1 MNKEEQKRLR
11 ETMPDW
17 SRVVDP
23 MTLTIDLPCLSET
36 DKQRIRNSQIGVVHG
51 CNGLAA
57 GSLYSALI
65 QKKQGFREF
74 VLALRRQDHESQAD
88 NLDPGHDIKEED
100 ASSNL
105 AAISPPD
112 IPVGASGGTYSTPI
126 LCTND
131 EQEKHLRNGN
141 LMSRN
146 ETVPKAYM
154 KSKKIV
160 IDNSPYSADKTTTP
174 NIGSLGH
181 AENKHNRNMSNTLIA
196 NLFAE
201 DSDSD
206 NNAKAINNETDVC
219 QKKMSNLGP
228 SDRNVSHLKPD
239 EIRLNLNIDAYENV
253 DSKEETFRKQ
263 VVNDSIEVV
272 SCNIGKV
279 HTRQARE
286 KHICEEHVDHSF
298 EDRRNSVPRHLD
310 GDDELDSIREKGKNK
325 RWPGIDASCETKNS
339 AFDDQDSVSWS
350 SQSDST
356 STQFGNKLTESL
368 DNVLSPYSEQPRG
381 VTGQGEDES
390 FTNDCQ
396 NTRGDVTEV
405 KEKDLPLN
413 NEQPVNVIEQSV
425 NECPIIGDDAAQSEE
440 NVLPPDFDQS
450 RYLTRQRKDE
460 RLTNN
465 RSSTGVEETQT
476 ESNIVPTNNDQSRD
490 LTGPRVDEQLTN
502 NLSITGIEASQAESN
517 TVSSKEDQSGEVNVC
532 VGKAKKQSNSLNRY
546 VSHAVSAF
554 SYVREHVI

>member
-36 DKQRIRNSQIGVVHG
+36 DKRKTPPPIWLQFLPQIYQLVQAVERTRPP
-51 CNGLAA
+51 
-57 GSLYSALI
+57 SSALMMN
-65 QKKQGFREF
+65 KKSIFE
-74 VLALRRQDHESQAD
+74 
-88 NLDPGHDIKEED
+88 
-100 ASSNL
+100 
-105 AAISPPD
+105 
-112 IPVGASGGTYSTPI
+112 
-126 LCTND
+126 
-131 EQEKHLRNGN
+131 
-141 LMSRN
+141 M
-146 ETVPKAYM
+146 
-154 KSKKIV
+154 
-160 IDNSPYSADKTTTP
+160 
-174 NIGSLGH
+174 
-181 AENKHNRNMSNTLIA
+181 
-196 NLFAE
+196 
-201 DSDSD
+201 
-206 NNAKAINNETDVC
+206 
-219 QKKMSNLGP
+219 
-228 SDRNVSHLKPD
+228 
-239 EIRLNLNIDAYENV
+239 
-253 DSKEETFRKQ
+253 

-517 TVSSKEDQSGEVNVC
+517 TVSSKEDQSG
-532 VGKAKKQSNSLNRY
+532 
-546 VSHAVSAF
+546 
-554 SYVREHVI
+554 